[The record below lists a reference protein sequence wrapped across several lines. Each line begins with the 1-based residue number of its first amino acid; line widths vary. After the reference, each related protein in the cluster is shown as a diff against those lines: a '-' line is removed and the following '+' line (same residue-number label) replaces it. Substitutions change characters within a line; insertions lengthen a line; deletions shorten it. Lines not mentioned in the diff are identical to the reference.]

1 MNKVIISILLLV
13 IFTGCINLR
22 EPYPQIEYYTL
33 NQEPSLLH
41 DLPKKESKVM
51 VRNIIVNESIN
62 TPHLLINWDASRVQK
77 LFYHRWISDLSSLS
91 TDFFITRL
99 NQCGLLNF
107 GVIRSG
113 SIATPEYII
122 EPHLIEMA
130 AYNTEMPNSGE
141 NYVEIE
147 LKVDVLKRMPNNNL
161 DIVFSNIYKQKFIR
175 KKVEIKYIPDS
186 YSKIFSIA
194 VDNVISDLSN
204 LLN

>member
-1 MNKVIISILLLV
+1 MNKVIISIILLV
-13 IFTGCINLR
+13 IFTSCINLR
-22 EPYPQIEYYTL
+22 EPYPQIEFYTL
-33 NQEPSLLH
+33 TQEPSLLH
-41 DLPKKESKVM
+41 DLPKKQSKVM

-99 NQCGLLNF
+99 NQCGLLNY

-122 EPHLIEMA
+122 EPHLIDFA

-175 KKVEIKYIPDS
+175 KKTEIKYIPDS